1 MFFPK
6 CVTALLRRS
15 GAVCSCSSITSR
27 HWGCLFVL
35 SVSDLLFDL
44 CSLSLVAY
52 IVLFCCKNNLFEFC
66 FLMHEDRWFCH
77 PSLFCYCFSLCL
89 ASYLVGICVAEAE
102 YQTYIM
108 TTDFFSSEAVFELNS
123 CYFLNIF
130 RIPHDANS
138 WFYCVWHP
146 SQCSQ
151 SLTFLLS
158 PLYIPCCS
166 TCLSRVCQIFTSFSY
181 ETRT

>member
-1 MFFPK
+1 MLYAP
-6 CVTALLRRS
+6 VLLLLLDTEDARL
-15 GAVCSCSSITSR
+15 C
-27 HWGCLFVL
+27 CL
-35 SVSDLLFDL
+35 SPI
-44 CSLSLVAY
+44 CSLIFVHFALWLILSYFVVKIIYLNFA
-52 IVLFCCKNNLFEFC
+52 
-66 FLMHEDRWFCH
+66 FLMHEDRWFFH

-89 ASYLVGICVAEAE
+89 ASYLVGVCVAEAE

-108 TTDFFSSEAVFELNS
+108 TRDFFSSEAVFELNS

-130 RIPHDANS
+130 RTPREANRRL
-138 WFYCVWHP
+138 YCVWHP

-158 PLYIPCCS
+158 PLYIPCHPA
-166 TCLSRVCQIFTSFSY
+166 CLSWVCQIFTSFSY